1 MAAADPFQR
10 GRIGPSL
17 IERVRQLQAERP
29 GLSELELLAMATEER
44 LRTIEAKLARVEQ
57 KVEGS
62 GGLAHEGA
70 GYRSL

>member
-1 MAAADPFQR
+1 MAGTDPFLR

-44 LRTIEAKLARVEQ
+44 LQALGTKVGRLEQ
-57 KVEGS
+57 KVDGS

-70 GYRSL
+70 SGRGL